1 MTALPPDPGIHPAM
15 QMLRW
20 TRAPFELLDECHERC
35 GDAFSLKIVGLGC
48 PLVIVSD
55 PEVVK
60 GVFGLGPDAG
70 HAGKANFL
78 LKAFLGEHSLLL
90 LDGAEHMRQRKMMM
104 PAFHGERMHAYGK
117 IMLEATHDS
126 VDAWPEG
133 RPFPVHRPMQ
143 QITLQIILRTVFGVA
158 EGPRLR
164 ALADALTRALDLAG
178 WPMHLFGFMQ
188 KDLGRLSPWGRFV
201 RHMGRSRDILREE
214 IREANRAGTKGR
226 ADVLAMMVDAK
237 DEAGKSLTEDEL
249 VDELGTLLVAGHE
262 TTATSLAWAMRWI
275 LADRPLLGRLIDEI
289 GGASGDP
296 LRLSK
301 LELLDA
307 TVKEALRVQPVIPM
321 VGRVLMEPATFG
333 PLSLPAGVMVAPSI
347 YLVHHR
353 KALYPDASRFKPER
367 FLGWKPAPWEFLPFG
382 GGLRRCIGA
391 TFAIYEMKM
400 VLAAVLP
407 RVSLHL
413 ASDRITTQRRGITLT
428 PSDGLPILVTRKR
441 SRESMPRAA

>member
-1 MTALPPDPGIHPAM
+1 MSLPPDAGLHPAV
-15 QMLRW
+15 QMYRW
-20 TRAPFELLDECHERC
+20 TRAPFELLDECHERF
-35 GDAFSLKIVGLGC
+35 GDAFSLKILGLDA

-55 PEVVK
+55 PEDVK
-60 GVFGLGPDAG
+60 GVFGLGPDEG
-70 HAGKANFL
+70 HAGKANFI
-78 LKAFLGEHSLLL
+78 LKPFLGEHSLLL
-90 LDGAEHMRQRKMMM
+90 LDGAEHMRQRKMIM
-104 PAFHGERMHAYGK
+104 PAFHGERMHAYGQT
-117 IMLEATHDS
+117 MLAAAHDS

-143 QITLQIILRTVFGVA
+143 AVTLQIILRTVFGVA

-164 ALADALTRALDLAG
+164 ELADALTHALDLAG

-188 KDLGRLSPWGRFV
+188 KDLGPLSPWGRFL
-201 RHMGRSRDILREE
+201 RHMKRARNVLRQE
-214 IREANRAGTKGR
+214 IASARREGTDKR
-226 ADVLAMMVDAK
+226 TDVLAMMLESK
-237 DEAGKSLTEDEL
+237 DESGRGLTEDEL

-262 TTATSLAWAMRWI
+262 TTATSLAWALRWI

-289 GGASGDP
+289 SSANGDP

-321 VGRVLMEPATFG
+321 VGRVLQEPATFG
-333 PLSLPAGVMVAPSI
+333 PLSLPANVMVAPSI

-353 KALYPDASRFKPER
+353 PSLYPEPSRFKPER
-367 FLGWKPAPWEFLPFG
+367 FMGWKPAPWEFLPFG
-382 GGLRRCIGA
+382 GGLRRCVGA

-413 ASDRITTQRRGITLT
+413 AAERITTIRRGITLT

-441 SRESMPRAA
+441 SRRDMPRAA